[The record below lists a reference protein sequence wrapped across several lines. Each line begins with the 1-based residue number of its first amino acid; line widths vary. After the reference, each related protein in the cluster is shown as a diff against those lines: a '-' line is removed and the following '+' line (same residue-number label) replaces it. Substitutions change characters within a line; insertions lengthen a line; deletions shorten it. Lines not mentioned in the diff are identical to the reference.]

1 MTEEKTK
8 KTHSITIITEN
19 CKGCGICVEFCPTH
33 TLGLKKGKV
42 VVVNPESCTGCQ
54 LCDLRCPDFAIMV
67 DNEFAVKF
75 MKNKPQQPEA
85 QKDED

>member
-1 MTEEKTK
+1 MSETKTK
-8 KTHSITIITEN
+8 TVHNIVIIPEN

-42 VVVNPESCTGCQ
+42 FVANLENCTGCQ

-75 MKNKPQQPEA
+75 
-85 QKDED
+85 QKSESK

>member
-1 MTEEKTK
+1 MAEEKTK
-8 KTHSITIITEN
+8 QAHAITIITEN

-42 VVVNPESCTGCQ
+42 TVVNADACIGCQ

-75 MKNKPQQPEA
+75 MKNKPQLEA
-85 QKDED
+85 EHDED